1 MQTKLEIRG
10 VVFEPALFCAPM
22 AGITH
27 SAFRRLL
34 ADFGGY
40 GAVFTEL
47 LAGSQILGENP
58 GISTYLKRR
67 REEGKVIYQ
76 LLLTRH
82 SRIPECIAKIAALE
96 PAGIDINCGCGG
108 QNVRRAGGGIA
119 LFENM
124 TNLEHVLRAVRSQYS
139 GLLTLKT
146 RLGYEAP
153 DWRSSFMERLKL
165 IEDCGVDAITVH
177 PRFAKQHLKRHAQH
191 DAFAWIAEHTGLPV
205 IASGDILGPATLESN
220 PEDFSCAAGI
230 MVGRAAAVQ
239 PWIFAAWGKPGF
251 KVDHLD
257 VWNRFYKYLTEDFR
271 PERALEPLKL
281 FARYYAQNFIFHH
294 AFYAPLYRE
303 DRVEAVHEKAVRF
316 LSNSPALRSSIS
328 TQGV

>member
-1 MQTKLEIRG
+1 MLAKLEIKG
-10 VVFEPALFCAPM
+10 VCFEPPIFCAPM

-47 LAGSQILGENP
+47 LAGSQIASENP
-58 GISTYLKRR
+58 DISTYLKSRR
-67 REEGKVIYQ
+67 QDGKVIYQ
-76 LLLTRH
+76 LLLTQH

-119 LFENM
+119 LFEDM
-124 TNLEHVLRAVRSQYS
+124 GKLKHVLRNVRREHK

-153 DWRSSFMERLKL
+153 DWRDKFLERLKL

-177 PRFAKQHLKRHAQH
+177 PRFAKQHLKRHAMREV
-191 DAFAWIAEHTGLPV
+191 FGWIAANTSMPV
-205 IASGDILGPATLESN
+205 IANGDILGPSTLAAD
-220 PEDFSCAAGI
+220 PGPFLCASGI

-239 PWIFAAWGKPGF
+239 PWIFAAWENPDF
-251 KVDHLD
+251 KVDHLE
-257 VWNRFYKYLTEDFR
+257 VWTRFYNYVLEDFR

-281 FARYYAQNFIFHH
+281 FARYYAQNFLFHH
-294 AFYAPLYRE
+294 AFYASLYSE
-303 DRVEAVHEKAVRF
+303 DRIEAVHEKAVRF
-316 LSNSPALRSSIS
+316 LSSSPALRSSIT